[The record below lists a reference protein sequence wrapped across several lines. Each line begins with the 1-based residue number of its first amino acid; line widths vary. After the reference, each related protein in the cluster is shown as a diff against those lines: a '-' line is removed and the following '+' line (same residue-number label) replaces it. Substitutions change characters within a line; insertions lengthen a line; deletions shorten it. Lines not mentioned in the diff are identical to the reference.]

1 MKLLPGALDARA
13 VTPAL
18 YPCLLDLLS
27 VPPTQRHLI
36 CRTGKALRTGSGVE
50 IVALNRRICVQVEKL
65 SNH

>member
-18 YPCLLDLLS
+18 YPCLLDLS

-50 IVALNRRICVQVEKL
+50 IAALNRGICVQVETL